1 MIKTQKTIIG
11 KGQQWGFLI
20 FYPTAS
26 RQRLSV
32 SACGISPLATRFSRV
47 LWQSNGPSLCVAQTF
62 AYRYVSD
69 FAFADSAGMLHAVE
83 NGKYAGPARDC
94 SGLPHFDYLGNLTTD
109 HSVSPLIA
117 PDIPWQDATGASNWE
132 RLRAVTIDNRHE
144 LTRGCPI
151 AIRCSDGV
159 YTLGFY
165 TKTDGSLIYYKS
177 PYGYSASARLQSV
190 RY

>member
-1 MIKTQKTIIG
+1 MIKTQNNHRQGMTMGLFDILPNGEQTKALG
-11 KGQQWGFLI
+11 KRMRHIAVGDKVQ
-20 FYPTAS
+20 P
-26 RQRLSV
+26 RLV
-32 SACGISPLATRFSRV
+32 A
-47 LWQSNGPSLCVAQTF
+47 SNGPSLCVAQTF
-62 AYRYVSD
+62 AYCYVSD
-69 FAFADSAGMLHAVE
+69 FTFADSAGMLHAVE
-83 NGKYAGPARDC
+83 SGKYAGPARGC

-109 HSVSPLIA
+109 HSVSPLMA